1 MDQWQ
6 TVTQRLARSIPQL
19 SPRLRRVAHYVLE
32 HPGDVATMSMRK
44 LSSAVGVPPTTTSR
58 LPRAVGFESW
68 ETFRDVFRDNLRASS
83 YSTRAAALQESGALD
98 HAELLWRGMRESS
111 RDNLEHLFDSIDANK
126 TAEVADTLAAA
137 NKVHVVG
144 MQSSSFFA
152 GYLHYVAQ
160 MAFPNWH
167 LVSGSGGEL
176 ADDTIA
182 IESGDAVV
190 AIAFSSYARGTVEVA
205 RHGFAQGASIVAI
218 TDSLNSPLVPY
229 AVHTLLVS
237 TRSPHFFESYIAA
250 AALIEVVVAQLVS
263 HAGDPALGRIEALEQ
278 LREELGEYWETR
290 D

>member
-19 SPRLRRVAHYVLE
+19 SPRLRRVAHYILE

-68 ETFRDVFRDNLRASS
+68 ETFRDVFRDNLRATS
-83 YSTRAAALQESGALD
+83 YSRRAAVLQHDGALD
-98 HAELLWRGMRESS
+98 NAERLWRGMREASL
-111 RDNLEHLFDSIDANK
+111 DNLEQLFASIDADK
-126 TAEVADTLAAA
+126 TAEVADTLAGA

-160 MAFPNWH
+160 MALPNWR
-167 LVSGSGGEL
+167 LINGSGGEL
-176 ADDTIA
+176 ADDAIA

-190 AIAFSSYARGTVEVA
+190 AIAFSSYARGTIEVA
-205 RHGFAQGASIVAI
+205 RHGFAQGASVVAI
-218 TDSLNSPLVPY
+218 TDSLNSPLVPF
-229 AVHTLLVS
+229 AVRTLLVS

-263 HAGDPALGRIEALEQ
+263 RAGSPALGRIEEMER
-278 LREELGEYWETR
+278 LRRKLGEYWETQ